1 MGETIKTG
9 EVCKLHGGIAAAIEV
24 PATSMTGPRIS
35 RGALSKERERTL
47 GGRGRLS
54 SPLPF
59 LLASLPSSL
68 SHRWYRA
75 YQFPLMSL

>member
-35 RGALSKERERTL
+35 HGALSKERERTL
-47 GGRGRLS
+47 GGRG
-54 SPLPF
+54 
-59 LLASLPSSL
+59 
-68 SHRWYRA
+68 
-75 YQFPLMSL
+75 